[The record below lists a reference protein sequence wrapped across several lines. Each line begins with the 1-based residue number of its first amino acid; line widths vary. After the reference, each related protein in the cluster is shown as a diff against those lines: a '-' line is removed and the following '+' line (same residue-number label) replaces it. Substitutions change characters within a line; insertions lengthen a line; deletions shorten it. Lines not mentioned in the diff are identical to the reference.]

1 MSGQK
6 TPKVK
11 NKHWTRINMEQ
22 RKYSD
27 LEWRL
32 NLQTLIPRDGSLYV
46 FSLYEFLVIPTRS
59 FFYKYIPRKVMFRSN
74 HFFFYYSIKKRMI
87 YW

>member
-1 MSGQK
+1 MFKYIYPDKKPQ
-6 TPKVK
+6 VK

-32 NLQTLIPRDGSLYV
+32 NLQTLIPRDGSLYIS
-46 FSLYEFLVIPTRS
+46 SLYEFVYFLQIYSQESNVS
-59 FFYKYIPRKVMFRSN
+59 F
-74 HFFFYYSIKKRMI
+74 
-87 YW
+87 